1 MISYRQPLRKTG
13 FSVVDL
19 PSNADS
25 VIQREEQ
32 PAARPVATPEPP
44 IGLLHPP
51 SRELE
56 EDHSIAQ
63 RQAEVHR
70 DGNHL
75 RDQGYLCPP
84 CHGTVYKMSLQLLSG
99 HPSTTSLSSDCG
111 LTCP

>member
-1 MISYRQPLRKTG
+1 MMISYRQLRRKTG

-19 PSNADS
+19 ADKGRHLKVLNPNTPVDLRKQIGQGKLFLIPKRDLRVPSNADS

-56 EDHSIAQ
+56 EDHSI
-63 RQAEVHR
+63 
-70 DGNHL
+70 HL
-75 RDQGYLCPP
+75 PD
-84 CHGTVYKMSLQLLSG
+84 
-99 HPSTTSLSSDCG
+99 
-111 LTCP
+111 